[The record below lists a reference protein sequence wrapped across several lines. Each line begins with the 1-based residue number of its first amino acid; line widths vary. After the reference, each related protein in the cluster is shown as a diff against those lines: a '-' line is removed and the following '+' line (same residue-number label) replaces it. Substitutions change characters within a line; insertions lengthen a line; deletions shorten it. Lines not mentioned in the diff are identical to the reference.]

1 MHFRN
6 DSIQRKFHHNQFV
19 NEYAKKNVMKKN
31 GAPAINKIITIHFTN
46 LYIYYNRKV
55 LIILLNFKT
64 IKFIKLF

>member
-6 DSIQRKFHHNQFV
+6 NSIHRKIHHSQFM

-31 GAPAINKIITIHFTN
+31 GAPAINKIITIHSAT
-46 LYIYYNRKV
+46 LYTYYQKV